1 MKLKKSILKS
11 SLVLLAVVVSAYTT
25 SDVKNINVAESVIN
39 WVGYKV
45 TGQHEGTINLLNGS
59 LNFEKNKLVGGKF
72 AMDMTTINTTSLFNV
87 DWYIDQMKRKAY
99 ESAPIPSSLTH
110 EQYKYGTRDYI
121 IKEVVTEDT
130 LSLNQFLEFI
140 TSDDARTKYKH
151 VLQQQGYDTSGQRN
165 QDLNANYLP
174 TENVRIP
181 VDKKTVL
188 KNGIVKAKDSSL
200 IVPYI
205 DIKIKGAALYKN
217 RLMMLDIIANNN
229 WERPIY
235 FTGGAFGD
243 EDYIWMKDYLQLD
256 GLVYKLVPIKTPV
269 EKNNPFDMGR
279 IDTDKMYDM
288 VTSWDWGNNGDPKMY
303 HDVETRKN
311 SLTYRGNLARLIEAL
326 IQEDKVEKAEEI
338 ADLAMAKMP
347 VNMFGFY
354 TLLEPYIGAY
364 YELEATDKARNL
376 YMKVS
381 RKYQESLSYYSDLS
395 EQNQSKY
402 IQAIYSDI
410 ERYRSLVDVTTFYE
424 SEDFIKAE
432 MGKFN
437 NYLRLFTGEPESQS
451 SQEEIFIDSTDLSNE
466 GS

>member
-1 MKLKKSILKS
+1 M
-11 SLVLLAVVVSAYTT
+11 
-25 SDVKNINVAESVIN
+25 
-39 WVGYKV
+39 
-45 TGQHEGTINLLNGS
+45 
-59 LNFEKNKLVGGKF
+59 
-72 AMDMTTINTTSLFNV
+72 
-87 DWYIDQMKRKAY
+87 
-99 ESAPIPSSLTH
+99 
-110 EQYKYGTRDYI
+110 
-121 IKEVVTEDT
+121 
-130 LSLNQFLEFI
+130 
-140 TSDDARTKYKH
+140 
-151 VLQQQGYDTSGQRN
+151 
-165 QDLNANYLP
+165 NANYLP

-256 GLVYKLVPIKTPV
+256 GLVYKLVPIKTAV

-279 IDTDKMYDM
+279 IDTDKMYAM
-288 VTSWDWGNNGDPKMY
+288 VTNWDWGNNGDPEMY

-326 IQEDKVEKAEEI
+326 IQEDKLEKAEEI